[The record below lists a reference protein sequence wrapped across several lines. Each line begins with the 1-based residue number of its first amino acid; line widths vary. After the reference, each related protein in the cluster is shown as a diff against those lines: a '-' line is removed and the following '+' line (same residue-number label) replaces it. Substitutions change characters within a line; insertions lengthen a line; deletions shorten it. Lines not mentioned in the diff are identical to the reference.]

1 MIDAI
6 KSPFIFKKIIGF
18 IKERTKLLLFTYNK
32 RIQKKLNIN
41 IIDYIYYSKVYKI
54 AEKNGKGKEYMAYNK
69 KLMFEGEYKNGKR
82 NGFGKNYFYNI
93 GTICFEGNYKD
104 GIRNGKGIDYYVNG
118 EIEFEGEY
126 LDGFRHNGKG
136 YDLENNFAYELKNG
150 CAWRYIMIYSIN

>member
-6 KSPFIFKKIIGF
+6 KSPFIFKKIIGL

-54 AEKNGKGKEYMAYNK
+54 TAKNGKGKEYLAYNK
-69 KLMFEGEYKNGKR
+69 KLIFEGEYKNGKK
-82 NGFGKNYFYNI
+82 NGFGKSYYYNI

-104 GIRNGKGIDYYVNG
+104 GIMNGKGIDYYSNG
-118 EIEFEGEY
+118 NIEFDGEY
-126 LDGFRHNGKG
+126 VDGYRYNGKQKII
-136 YDLENNFAYELKNG
+136 LLMN
-150 CAWRYIMIYSIN
+150 